1 MKTYYYQNK
10 NNFIYET
17 LDELKLFNLYLH
29 NEISDSFRK
38 AEIDL
43 LTADGPLR
51 VIREDVG
58 ISNPWITKFGKKAHG
73 IRLIERLPY
82 TPVRISATQ
91 YGINEDKPGDLSF
104 HIIRE
109 DHIRNLDTPA
119 VYLYIN
125 IPHTFIRDN
134 MITNLDNAD
143 LKKYYKVFNNF
154 PDADLK
160 RIVHLWRQ
168 GDTRYTEKVIFK
180 KNIPEVPKWRVGMF
194 SYMHY
199 TVSKFGY
206 GYPVMLNSSDLLFYD
221 GSHRLC
227 KSAAVQKD
235 YPLLIGLKQHIK
247 IIDDNILA
255 ITPPWFKNNQMA
267 LFSINYKNK
276 DIHGWFLNNATAKKF
291 TDIQIPWNKKPNHII
306 DSEYLKKLYSKL
318 EKKPSDFNFKFKV

>member
-43 LTADGPLR
+43 LTADGPLE
-51 VIREDVG
+51 VIRKDVG
-58 ISNPWITKFGKKAHG
+58 ISNPCISNFGKKAHS
-73 IRLIERLPY
+73 IRLTERLPY
-82 TPVRISATQ
+82 KPVYMSPTE
-91 YGINEDKPGDLSF
+91 YGINEEMPGTLSF

-109 DHIRNLDTPA
+109 DHIRNLFTPA
-119 VYLYIN
+119 VFLYIN
-125 IPHTFIRDN
+125 IPYMFIRDN

-143 LKKYYKVFNNF
+143 LKKYFKVFNNF

-168 GDTRYTEKVIFK
+168 GDIRYTEKVTFK
-180 KNIPEVPKWRVGMF
+180 KNFPKVPKWRVGMF

-206 GYPVMLNSSDLLFYD
+206 GYPVMLNDSNLLFFD

-227 KSAAVQKD
+227 KSAVVQKD
-235 YPLLIGLKQHIK
+235 YPLLIGLKNHSN
-247 IIDDNILA
+247 IINDNILS
-255 ITPPWFKNNQMA
+255 ITPPWFKNNQIA

-276 DIHGWFLNNATAKKF
+276 DIHGWFLNKDTAKKF
-291 TDIQIPWNKKPNHII
+291 TDVQIPWNKKPNHII
-306 DSEYLKKLYSKL
+306 DSEYLKKLYFEL
-318 EKKPSDFNFKFKV
+318 EEKPSDFNFKFKV